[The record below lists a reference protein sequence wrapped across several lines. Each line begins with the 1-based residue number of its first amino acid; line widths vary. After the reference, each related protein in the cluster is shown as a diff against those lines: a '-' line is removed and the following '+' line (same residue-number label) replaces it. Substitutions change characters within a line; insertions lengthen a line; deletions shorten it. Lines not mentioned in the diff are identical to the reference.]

1 MRRLLLLSN
10 STNHGAGYLDHAIDA
25 MASFLGPVRRVLFVP
40 FALRDWTGYTA
51 KARERLARAGIEV
64 TGATA
69 DAPAAAAVEEAE
81 AVFVGGG
88 NTFRLLDRLQRSG
101 LLEVLRRRA
110 AAGMPY
116 LGASAGTNIAAP
128 TIKTTN
134 DMPIVQPA
142 GFSALGLVPFQ
153 INPHYVDADP
163 SSRHMGE
170 TREERLRE
178 YLEENEAPV
187 LGLREGAWVRVDGER
202 MALGGANGARL
213 FRRGA
218 DPLELAPGADLAGL
232 IDGPSAA

>member
-10 STNHGAGYLDHAIDA
+10 STNHGAGYLDHAMEAIG
-25 MASFLGPVRRVLFVP
+25 SFLGPVRRLCFVP
-40 FALRDWTGYTA
+40 FALRDHPGYTA
-51 KARERLARAGIEV
+51 RARERFVVAGIDV
-64 TGATA
+64 RAVPA
-69 DAPAAAAVEEAE
+69 DAAGAAALETAE

-128 TIKTTN
+128 TIRTTN

-178 YLEENEAPV
+178 FLEENETPV
-187 LGLREGAWVRVDGER
+187 LALREGAWLRVEGER
-202 MALGGANGARL
+202 AWLEGTNGARI

-218 DPLELAPGADLAGL
+218 EPAQVAPGAVLDALL
-232 IDGPSAA
+232 QTD